1 MSSGGELDRRAFLVG
16 AARVGGGLAL
26 GLLLPGNP
34 RSAPAADAAAE
45 IGCWVV
51 IAPDDAVTIRV
62 AHAEMGQGAMTGLAM
77 LVAEE
82 LQCDW
87 AKVRTEFVAPQD
99 NIRRGRVWG
108 DQSTGASRSIAASQD
123 VLRRAGATAREMLIA
138 AAAARWN
145 VPASQCIA
153 QDSTITH
160 GPSGRTVSYGEV
172 ADEAAKLKPPA
183 VKLKDPADWT
193 LAGKPR
199 KRLDVFD
206 KVTGH
211 PVYAIDVRLPDML
224 YAAIRHCPVFGG
236 ALKSVDDS
244 PLKAMKGVRRVVHM
258 AHAVAVVA
266 DSWWRAN
273 QAVKALNVTWDD
285 RGNAGLSSAAIRDFV
300 RVGLDAKRAEIG
312 RSDGDVATGFARA
325 VRRVEADYE
334 VPFLAHATMEPQ
346 TCTAHVRPDR
356 VEVWAPSQDVS
367 TALATAAL
375 AAGVPDSKV
384 VVHPMMLGGGFGR
397 RGTIQEFVR
406 QAVLIA
412 KEVEQPVKLVWSRE
426 EDVQHDLYR
435 PFGMAR
441 LSAGLDEAG
450 MPIAWSIRL
459 AGPSFVASIVPNLT
473 GNFLDR
479 SYVSGLTEEMPYAV
493 PNYLIDYVI
502 RPTPVPLGV
511 WRAINYTQNAFYKEC
526 FVDEMA
532 HAAGIDPY
540 QFRRRLVRNNPK
552 NLAVLD
558 AAAKRA
564 GWGAPPPP
572 GIFRGIA
579 LNEACG
585 SYCAQVAEVSGR
597 RRTCARPSRCCG
609 NRLRARGQSA
619 LDRDADRG
627 GGRLRADGDA
637 IQRDHGKEWRRRAVE
652 FQQLPDA
659 PHRRCAASGNRDRA
673 ERRLLGRGRR
683 AFSAADGACRVQR
696 GLRRYRQAHPLAA
709 AAESRF
715 AQSLIN
721 AGAGTSQSRVQTQ
734 LRSRLR
740 HRGCAPNL
748 VTARVR

>member
-26 GLLLPGNP
+26 GLLTPAVSK
-34 RSAPAADAAAE
+34 SAPAVGGAAAVD
-45 IGCWVV
+45 CWVV
-51 IAPDDAVTIRV
+51 IAPDDVVTIRV
-62 AHAEMGQGAMTGLAM
+62 ARAEMGQGAMTGLAM

-87 AKVRTEFVAPQD
+87 ARVRTEFVTPQD
-99 NIRRGRVWG
+99 NLRSGRVWG

-123 VLRRAGATAREMLIA
+123 YLRRAGATAREMLIA

-153 QDSTITH
+153 QNSTISH
-160 GPSGRTVSYGEV
+160 AASGRTLRYGEV
-172 ADEAAKLKPPA
+172 ADDAAKLNPPE
-183 VKLKDPADWT
+183 VKLKAPADWT

-199 KRLDVFD
+199 RRLDVFD
-206 KVTGH
+206 KVTGQ
-211 PVYAIDVRLPDML
+211 PIYAIDVRLPGML

-236 ALKSVDDS
+236 AVKAVDDT
-244 PLKAMKGVRRVVHM
+244 PLKAMKGVRRVVRM
-258 AHAVAVVA
+258 ADAVAVVA

-273 QAVKALNVTWDD
+273 QAVKALDVTWDD
-285 RGNAGLSSAAIRDFV
+285 RGNGGLSSAAIRDFV
-300 RVGLDAKRAEIG
+300 RVGLDAKEAQVG
-312 RSDGDVATGFARA
+312 RSDGDVAAGFARA

-346 TCTAHVRPDR
+346 TCTAHVRPDA
-356 VEVWAPSQDVS
+356 VEVWAPSQDVA
-367 TALATAAL
+367 TAMATAAQ

-384 VVHPMMLGGGFGR
+384 VIHGMLLGGGFGR

-412 KEVEQPVKLVWSRE
+412 REVDQPVKLVWSRE

-435 PFGMAR
+435 PYGMAR
-441 LSAGLDEAG
+441 LVAGLDAAG
-450 MPIAWSIRL
+450 MPVAWSIRL

-473 GNFLDR
+473 GDFLDR

-540 QFRRRLVRNNPK
+540 HFRRRLVRDNPK

-564 GWGAPPPP
+564 GWDTPPPQ
-572 GIFRGIA
+572 GVFRGIA

-585 SYCAQVAEVSGR
+585 SYCAQVAEVSVDDGQVR
-597 RRTCARPSRCCG
+597 VHRVVASIDCGHAVNPLSIEMQTEGAVVYALTATLYNEITVKNGAAAQSNFNDYPMLRIGAVPQVETVIVPSG
-609 NRLRARGQSA
+609 
-619 LDRDADRG
+619 DFWG
-627 GGRLRADGDA
+627 GVG
-637 IQRDHGKEWRRRAVE
+637 EPSV
-652 FQQLPDA
+652 P
-659 PHRRCAASGNRDRA
+659 
-673 ERRLLGRGRR
+673 
-683 AFSAADGACRVQR
+683 
-696 GLRRYRQAHPLAA
+696 PLAPAVCNAIFA
-709 AAESRF
+709 ATGKRIR
-715 AQSLIN
+715 SLPLQN
-721 AGAGTSQSRVQTQ
+721 HD
-734 LRSRLR
+734 LR
-740 HRGCAPNL
+740 NI
-748 VTARVR
+748 